1 MSDVAQENPVAV
13 MAVAPLFRPGE
24 RGCSPCTRG
33 MLWLCLVVSLA
44 ATDSASAY
52 QCVYEP
58 PPGRALA
65 TADEVVEFVVEGG
78 ERLGETSCAVKARV
92 VKAIKGSLEE
102 GDGFRISYESDGA
115 CGGLYS
121 VGSTVLEGLYA
132 EGNGVYGFWPCG
144 GRISDAVVQAYL
156 TQKRALELAVAQ
168 QPNSF
173 AAQFRLAQFLVGWED
188 LPEAERALDAAAAL
202 SIGGEGV
209 GMLRAQLAVRTSRGS
224 PAKLDPVIEQLRSLA
239 PNNDVARLLL
249 PQVIASRKWN
259 AESASGRRTSG
270 KPVRQAVA
278 GSVDLAGADMT
289 GTAFSLVNLTGLT
302 APKSDWTASS
312 LVEIDLATANLD
324 DAVFTHA
331 ILDEAIFADASL
343 VRAKFVGA
351 SIVGTDFSRAKL
363 QLADLRDLTAYG
375 AKFAGADLRGAVVDG
390 ILQNGDFTNADLRG
404 ADLRG
409 AYGDGIAWTGA
420 RIDCATRLHRS
431 IEPVK
436 VGMIVEGNC
445 PDGGQAAK

>member
-65 TADEVVEFVVEGG
+65 TAEEVVEFVVEGD

-102 GDGFRISYESDGA
+102 GEGFRISYEPDGP
-115 CGGLYS
+115 CGGLRS
-121 VGSTVLEGLYA
+121 IGSMGLEGLYA
-132 EGNGVYGFWPCG
+132 EGDGVFDLWACG
-144 GRISDAVVQAYL
+144 GRVTDAVVRAYL
-156 TQKRALELAVAQ
+156 AQKRNLVQAAEQ

-173 AAQFRLAQFLVGWED
+173 AAQFRLAQFLVGWKD
-188 LPEAERALDAAAAL
+188 VPEAERALDAAAAL
-202 SIGGEGV
+202 SDGDDGV
-209 GMLRAQLAVRTSRGS
+209 EMLRAQLALRTSRGN

-239 PNNDVARLLL
+239 PNNGVARLLL
-249 PQVIASRKWN
+249 PQVIASRTWN
-259 AESASGRRTSG
+259 AAVASGHRPSRE
-270 KPVRQAVA
+270 PVRLDASKPA
-278 GSVDLAGADMT
+278 DLAGADLT
-289 GTAFSLVNLTGLT
+289 GESFFPEILTGLSAANT
-302 APKSDWTASS
+302 DWTATT
-312 LVEIDLATANLD
+312 LVDRNLATANLD

-375 AKFAGADLRGAVVDG
+375 AKFAGADLRGAVVGG
-390 ILQNGDFTNADLRG
+390 ILENGDFTNADLRG

-420 RIDCATRLHRS
+420 RVDCATRLHRS